1 MICQTCEICH
11 KCLKFPHKGFTK
23 ISFSESPDVK
33 QLKIPNQA
41 PASFQTE
48 KFLKQTQ
55 CQRGTFYST
64 LSYQI
69 GRSQIKELV
78 NTIIIVKL

>member
-1 MICQTCEICH
+1 MPNKSSTNNSLSENLFFCYHLILNTGKYQTKPCII
-11 KCLKFPHKGFTK
+11 LK
-23 ISFSESPDVK
+23 E
-33 QLKIPNQA
+33 
-41 PASFQTE
+41 TE
-48 KFLKQTQ
+48 KFMKQTR